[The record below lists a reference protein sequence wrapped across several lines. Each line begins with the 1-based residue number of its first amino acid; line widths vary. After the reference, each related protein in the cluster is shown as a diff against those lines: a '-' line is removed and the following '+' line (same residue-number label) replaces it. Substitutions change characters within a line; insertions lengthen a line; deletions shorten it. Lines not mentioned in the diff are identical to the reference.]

1 MMKAL
6 LCLLTFVPL
15 FASTPMPVPYVDT
28 KAFSGLWYEV
38 ARTYNSYEKDCV
50 ASTVE
55 YTLQDDNTYKVY
67 NRCFK
72 DAIGGE
78 LIEYKGIAEPANGA
92 SMSEIEMTY
101 YYIFT
106 QRYRVIYLEK
116 DYSVA
121 IVADKEM
128 EQVWLMS
135 RKPTLEKPKLTQILA
150 TLEKSM
156 DLKKLIFTPQDE
168 KGRYK

>member
-1 MMKAL
+1 MKAYL
-6 LCLLTFVPL
+6 YVLTSALL
-15 FASTPMPVPYVDT
+15 FANTPSPVSHVDI
-28 KAFSGLWYEV
+28 KKFSGLWYEI
-38 ARTYNSYEKDCV
+38 ARTYNSYEEDCV

-55 YTLQDDNTYKVY
+55 YALQDDNTYTVY

-72 DAIGGE
+72 DTIGGE
-78 LIEYKGIAEPANGA
+78 LTQYIGSAEPANGS
-92 SMSEIEMTY
+92 SMSKIEMTY

-106 QRYRVIYLEK
+106 QRYRVIYLDK

-121 IVADKEM
+121 VVADKEM
-128 EQVWLMS
+128 ERVWLMS
-135 RKPTLEKPKLTQILA
+135 RKPKLEQPKLTEILA

>member
-1 MMKAL
+1 MKAYL
-6 LCLLTFVPL
+6 YLLTSALL
-15 FASTPMPVPYVDT
+15 FANSPSPVAHVDT
-28 KAFSGLWYEV
+28 EKFSGLWYEI

-55 YTLQDDNTYKVY
+55 YALQKDNTYTVY

-72 DAIGGE
+72 DVIGGD
-78 LIEYKGIAEPANGA
+78 LTQYTGSAEPADGS

-101 YYIFT
+101 YYLFT

-121 IVADKEM
+121 VVADKEM

-135 RKPTLEKPKLTQILA
+135 RKPTLEKPKLTQVLA